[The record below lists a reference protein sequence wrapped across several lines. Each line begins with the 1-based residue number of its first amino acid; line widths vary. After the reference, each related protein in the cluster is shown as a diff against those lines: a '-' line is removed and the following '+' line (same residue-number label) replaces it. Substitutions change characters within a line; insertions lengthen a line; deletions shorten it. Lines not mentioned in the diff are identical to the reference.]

1 MVEELR
7 RQARPREGGRGRHQH
22 MGGGKGQGRKDRT
35 VIARFRREVIYALPG
50 MRQAP
55 GPREVQ
61 TVAHPALSS
70 VLSTVRR

>member
-1 MVEELR
+1 
-7 RQARPREGGRGRHQH
+7 